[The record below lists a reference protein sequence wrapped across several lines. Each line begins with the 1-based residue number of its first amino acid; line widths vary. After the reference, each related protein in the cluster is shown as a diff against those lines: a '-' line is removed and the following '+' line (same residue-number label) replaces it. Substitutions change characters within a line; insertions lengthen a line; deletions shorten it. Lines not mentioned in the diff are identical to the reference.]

1 MTKVNAFFDLFFKG
15 ETYER
20 QAELIAECGYKYA
33 ETWKGLEADD
43 LKAMASRDVKLV
55 SVLVNGVTTKE
66 YFPNDVNTR
75 DAFLERVDKIADNAL
90 AVGCKQA
97 IVTAGCQLP
106 RKSYQE
112 QRAVLVETLA
122 KAGEM
127 LKSRN
132 FSINLETLNT
142 EVNHAGYLLGDPA
155 DTVAICKETGCDN
168 VKMLYDIYHMGIMT
182 GNITDFLRFNIKHI
196 GHFHMAAI
204 PGRHEPKRGET
215 NYPFLFEEID
225 KLGYEGYIGL
235 EYMPLLPGRESLL
248 ETKEYLGI

>member
-1 MTKVNAFFDLFFKG
+1 MPKVAAFFDLFFKG
-15 ETYER
+15 ESYER
-20 QAELIAECGYKYA
+20 QAELIGACGYKYA
-33 ETWKGLEADD
+33 ETWKGDNLDD
-43 LKAMASRDVKLV
+43 LKAMTSCDVKLV
-55 SVLVNGVTTKE
+55 SVLVNTVTAKE
-66 YFPNDVNTR
+66 YFPNDVKTR
-75 DAFLERVDKIADNAL
+75 DAFLERVDKVADNAL

-97 IVTAGCQLP
+97 IVTAGCQLT

-112 QRAVLVETLA
+112 QRSVLVETLA

-142 EVNHAGYLLGDPA
+142 DVNHAGYLLNDPN
-155 DTVAICKETGCDN
+155 DTIAICKETGCAN
-168 VKMLYDIYHMGIMT
+168 VNMLYDIYHMGIMT
-182 GNITDFLRFNIKHI
+182 GNITDFLRFNIKRI

-235 EYMPLLPGRESLL
+235 EYVPLLPGRESLL
-248 ETKEYLGI
+248 ETKEHLNI

>member
-1 MTKVNAFFDLFFKG
+1 MPKVAAFFDLFFKG

-33 ETWKGLEADD
+33 ETWKGVEADD
-43 LKAMASRDVKLV
+43 LKAMASRDVKLI
-55 SVLVNGVTTKE
+55 SVLVNGVTTKD

-90 AVGCKQA
+90 AVGCTQA

-106 RKSYQE
+106 HKSYQT

-142 EVNHAGYLLGDPA
+142 EVNHAGYLLDDPN
-155 DTVAICKETGCDN
+155 DTIAICKETGCPN

-182 GNITDFLRFNIKHI
+182 GNITEFLRFNIKRI

-235 EYMPLLPGRESLL
+235 EYMPLLPGKESLL
-248 ETKEYLGI
+248 ETKEYLNI